1 MPNDEKN
8 DHSPHGIYPMTRA
21 GPCKVDEFG
30 TTSLR
35 VIRVLL
41 QLLAD
46 TVQMLFCPNEDMP
59 IGNG

>member
-1 MPNDEKN
+1 
-8 DHSPHGIYPMTRA
+8 MTRV

>member
-1 MPNDEKN
+1 MPNDGKN
-8 DHSPHGIYPMTRA
+8 DHSPHGIYPMPRA
-21 GPCKVDEFG
+21 GPCMVDEFG
-30 TTSLR
+30 TSSLR

-46 TVQMLFCPNEDMP
+46 AVQMLFCPNEDMP

>member
-1 MPNDEKN
+1 MP
-8 DHSPHGIYPMTRA
+8 RA
-21 GPCKVDEFG
+21 GPCMVDEFG
-30 TTSLR
+30 TSSLR

-46 TVQMLFCPNEDMP
+46 AVQMLFCPNEDMP